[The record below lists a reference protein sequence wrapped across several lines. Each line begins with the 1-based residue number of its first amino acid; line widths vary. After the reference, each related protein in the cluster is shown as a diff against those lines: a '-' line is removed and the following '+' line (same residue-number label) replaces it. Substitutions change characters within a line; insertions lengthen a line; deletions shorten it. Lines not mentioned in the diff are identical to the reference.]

1 MALKLI
7 LLREVGLR
15 FAMAS
20 VFYVFFYEKLA
31 HVRKKQY
38 LCSRVAFGK
47 LVAMNDARVIGRQ
60 LPPLSPK
67 IENFRGPQFIN

>member
-1 MALKLI
+1 MIKRLKTHENGLKI
-7 LLREVGLR
+7 DSGVWVGLR

-38 LCSRVAFGK
+38 LCSRVRQA
-47 LVAMNDARVIGRQ
+47 GRN
-60 LPPLSPK
+60 
-67 IENFRGPQFIN
+67 E

>member
-31 HVRKKQY
+31 HVGKKQY

-47 LVAMNDARVIGRQ
+47 LVVHRERYKRRKLYTSRHYN
-60 LPPLSPK
+60 
-67 IENFRGPQFIN
+67 

>member
-7 LLREVGLR
+7 LLCEAGLR

-31 HVRKKQY
+31 HVGKKQY

-47 LVAMNDARVIGRQ
+47 LVVHRERYKRRKLYTSRHYN
-60 LPPLSPK
+60 
-67 IENFRGPQFIN
+67 

>member
-1 MALKLI
+1 MALKSI
-7 LLREVGLR
+7 LVCETGLR

-38 LCSRVAFGK
+38 LCSRVQQA
-47 LVAMNDARVIGRQ
+47 GRN
-60 LPPLSPK
+60 
-67 IENFRGPQFIN
+67 E